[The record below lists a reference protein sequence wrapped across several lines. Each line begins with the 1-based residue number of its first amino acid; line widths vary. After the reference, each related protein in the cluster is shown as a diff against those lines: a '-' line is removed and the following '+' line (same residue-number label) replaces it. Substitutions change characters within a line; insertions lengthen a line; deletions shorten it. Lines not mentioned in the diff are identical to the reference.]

1 MKTSNND
8 KQKEKKDEKIPV
20 KPQGLN
26 FRLLVHQ
33 LTDEFKIKVVLGE
46 VDLKTIF
53 DIREPSEKYLVN
65 LIKYDIKD
73 KLPLVN
79 HLLET
84 KEQKTNLLISIKNK
98 ISQFKF

>member
-1 MKTSNND
+1 MNSKTEN
-8 KQKEKKDEKIPV
+8 DEKIPV

-53 DIREPSEKYLVN
+53 DIKEPSEKYLVS
-65 LIKYDIKD
+65 LIKLNIKD
-73 KLPLVN
+73 KLPI
-79 HLLET
+79 
-84 KEQKTNLLISIKNK
+84 EQKEEYKLVKAIKQLFNK
-98 ISQFKF
+98 